1 MADAAYQSTVLP
13 IEQHLQQQGYGG
25 SSGMKQQ
32 SSTGGRQSQQMGMG
46 RRQESYSMTS
56 ASSEEESRMSR
67 GSSSR
72 NNRTSAM
79 GNPSKVKNHMAR
91 DPSELLVQRVKA
103 LKRLI
108 KSSKFYF
115 EGLAETE
122 RESARRY
129 SRAAANIPVPIR
141 DDHVFLPLG
150 EHGIQDLV
158 RSIKAVTESTSN
170 FHAESS
176 RSITEHTLATLDQMY
191 NEVKTRLNRTSG
203 NLIETHNRLVQ
214 QREMC
219 NVEFARLAKV
229 METARVSPEHME
241 TDPFLV
247 NLDVRRQLHYRC
259 HEEAT
264 FWKAAVAEQN
274 SFLEFEQGLMERLK
288 MIFKR
293 QFEYYSR
300 DLHLL
305 QQNAA
310 SICLATEQL
319 PADLEWKT
327 YLWRHKERLVD
338 MEGGPLRPTDIM
350 YTYRDDPRLT
360 VVQEG
365 YMELQVGSGMMKQ
378 WKDFYAVLTAMG
390 FLHLF
395 PSGDLVNCR
404 YPAQSIYL
412 PECSLGALNLPE
424 LPNHAFTI
432 TSKTSNSSTRSG
444 GNQFVFRLKSGEL
457 TNQWWQALALKARV
471 HLVSCEVHQREDA
484 QIHVANMNINHHSN
498 NMTPHALS
506 ESDFEEDGNDISA
519 SGNGGGYQQQQ
530 SSMGTTSGSYA
541 YERGSTQYQTREAQ
555 EPIIETTTTTTTIQ
569 PAGQQQDVDTATSE
583 SQPRS
588 MSTKK
593 SKKNKKRQGNMN
605 PATTEQ
611 YQMNETVA

>member
-13 IEQHLQQQGYGG
+13 IDQHLQQQGYGNNAG
-25 SSGMKQQ
+25 MNQKYSTGERQPQQSGMD
-32 SSTGGRQSQQMGMG
+32 
-46 RRQESYSMTS
+46 RRQASYSTTS

-67 GSSSR
+67 RSASR
-72 NNRTSAM
+72 NNRTRAM
-79 GNPSKVKNHMAR
+79 GNPSKVKSHLAR

-129 SRAAANIPVPIR
+129 SRVAANIPVPIR

-158 RSIKAVTESTSN
+158 RSIKAVTESNSN

-176 RSITEHTLATLDQMY
+176 RSISEHTLATLDQMY
-191 NEVKTRLNRTSG
+191 NEVKSRLNRASG
-203 NLIETHNRLVQ
+203 TLIETHNRLVQ

-219 NVEFARLAKV
+219 NVEFARLAKA
-229 METARVSPEHME
+229 METARISPERVE

-274 SFLEFEQGLMERLK
+274 SFLEFEQSLMERLK
-288 MIFKR
+288 MVFKR

-300 DLHLL
+300 DLHML
-305 QQNAA
+305 QQNAV
-310 SICLATEQL
+310 SICLATDQL
-319 PADLEWKT
+319 PADLEWNT
-327 YLWRHKERLVD
+327 YLSRHKERLVD

-365 YMELQVGSGMMKQ
+365 YMELQIGTGMMKQ
-378 WKDFYAVLTAMG
+378 WKDFYAVLTTMG

-432 TSKTSNSSTRSG
+432 TSKTSNSNTRSA
-444 GNQFVFRLKSGEL
+444 GNQFVCRLKSGEL

-484 QIHVANMNINHHSN
+484 QVHVANMNLNHHDTD
-498 NMTPHALS
+498 MTPHALS
-506 ESDFEEDGNDISA
+506 ESDFEEYNNDINT
-519 SGNGGGYQQQQ
+519 SGNGNGYQQQQ
-530 SSMGTTSGSYA
+530 SSMDTSGNYG
-541 YERGSTQYQTREAQ
+541 YEGESTQYQSRQTQ
-555 EPIIETTTTTTTIQ
+555 EPIIETTTTTTTVQ
-569 PAGQQQDVDTATSE
+569 PAGQQQQEFDTGVNE

-588 MSTKK
+588 MNSTKK
-593 SKKNKKRQGNMN
+593 SKKSKKRQGNPN
-605 PATTEQ
+605 QATTE
-611 YQMNETVA
+611 VS